1 MAKTTAQPTT
11 LRGSK
16 ARLRT
21 SRELLEELNPLM
33 SDLVAAVAA
42 VEVAVRA
49 SAQHDPDADL
59 ALTYIA
65 GALKRD
71 AGQVDRLFTQAL
83 EATWGYTPLPE
94 ETDA

>member
-1 MAKTTAQPTT
+1 MPRTTPDPTT
-11 LRGSK
+11 LPGTENHLQT
-16 ARLRT
+16 ARI
-21 SRELLEELNPLM
+21 LLEELNPLM
-33 SDLVAAVAA
+33 SDLMAAVAA

-49 SAQHDPDADL
+49 SALHDPDADL

-71 AGQVDRLFTQAL
+71 AGLADRLFTKAL
-83 EATWGYTPLPE
+83 EAAWGYTPHE